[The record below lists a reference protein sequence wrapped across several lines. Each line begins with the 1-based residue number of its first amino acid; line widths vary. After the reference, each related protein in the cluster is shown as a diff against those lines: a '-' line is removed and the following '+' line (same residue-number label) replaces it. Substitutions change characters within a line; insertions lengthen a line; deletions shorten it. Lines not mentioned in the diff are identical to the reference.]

1 MIEVTNRVLDYNE
14 ICSIAGNHCS
24 GAVVTFFGVTRKFN
38 NNRNVLYLEYEAYQP
53 MADKMLSRVACEA
66 KKKWPIEKLSIIHRI
81 GRIEVGEISLIVA
94 VTSSHRK
101 EALTACE
108 YAIDRIKTI
117 VPIWKK
123 EFFEGGDVWV
133 ESLEDISMREVLQ

>member
-1 MIEVTNRVLDYNE
+1 MIEITNRVLDYNE
-14 ICSIAGNHCS
+14 ICSIVEHHSS
-24 GAVVTFFGVTRKFN
+24 GAVVTFFGVTRKSN

-66 KKKWPIEKLSIIHRI
+66 ERKWPIEKLSIIHRI
-81 GRIEVGEISLIVA
+81 GRIEVREISLIVA

-101 EALTACE
+101 EALAACE

-123 EFFEGGDVWV
+123 EFFEGGEVWV
-133 ESLEDISMREVLQ
+133 ESHEDISMREVLQ